1 MYLYTGSNKVNEVQI
16 LLDVDLSMPVR
27 NYWPDSDLGTNPNL
41 FNCIMMSC
49 IEQDPKYICMYDP
62 SFFSLNKSDPY
73 PL

>member
-41 FNCIMMSC
+41 FNCKNILHSINIKVEC
-49 IEQDPKYICMYDP
+49 K
-62 SFFSLNKSDPY
+62 LT
-73 PL
+73 L